1 MLRKKLLRLGHPVSL
16 QALLEDLVADAIR
29 RGGDYRPHV
38 DSLTCMV
45 ADGRKL
51 PPWVDIGAGE
61 FGLILSDEPCPELP
75 IGTLLLWIQLRPMPK
90 RGRVVD
96 GLYSGHVIA
105 HLWQSPEY
113 PLSKREV
120 NWLVAE
126 HCGAYLDHWW
136 RLPRG
141 WETLSHDS
149 THCAEDDVD
158 KIPPPYIVLGKTPT
172 PAPTPAPDDTESG
185 QPSDSAPQGVIR
197 RRKARPG
204 LGKGQPR
211 TPWNKALMAKMSAVP
226 TEEIYDF
233 QRFFQGWADDY
244 LRCAGK
250 LPRYP
255 EDDFEDAAISC
266 AERIIRIRAAHH
278 S

>member
-16 QALLEDLVADAIR
+16 QALVEALVADATR
-29 RGGDYRPHV
+29 RGGGYRPHV
-38 DSLTCMV
+38 DNLTPV
-45 ADGRKL
+45 IAEGSEL
-51 PPWVDIGAGE
+51 PAWIDIGCGE
-61 FGLILSDEPCPELP
+61 SGLVFGGEPFPNPLDDLP
-75 IGTLLLWIQLRPMPK
+75 LLWIQLRPVPK
-90 RGRVVD
+90 RGRVAG
-96 GLYSGHVIA
+96 GLYSGHVVV
-105 HLWQSPEY
+105 HLWQGPEY

-120 NWLVAE
+120 NWLVAD
-126 HCGAYLDHWW
+126 HCGAYHDYWR

-149 THCAEDDVD
+149 TRCAEDDVD

-226 TEEIYDF
+226 TEELYDF
-233 QRFFQGWADDY
+233 GRFFQGWADDY

-255 EDDFEDAAISC
+255 EDDFKYAAISC